1 MQNDVDTVIRQV
13 LVQAVNG
20 KISDFYALITAEY
33 EPDMYSREDDYITA
47 RKRVQHKAETAR
59 FVHLYAE

>member
-1 MQNDVDTVIRQV
+1 MQNDIDAVIRQV

-20 KISDFYALITAEY
+20 KVSDFYALVTAEY
-33 EPDMYSREDDYITA
+33 EPDMYTREDDYFVA
-47 RKRVQHKAETAR
+47 RKRIQHKAETVR